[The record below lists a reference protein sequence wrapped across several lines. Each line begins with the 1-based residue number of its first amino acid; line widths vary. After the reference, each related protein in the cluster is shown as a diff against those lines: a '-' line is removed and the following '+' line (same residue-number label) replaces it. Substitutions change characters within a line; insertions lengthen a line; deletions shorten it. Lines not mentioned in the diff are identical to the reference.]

1 MLEWYR
7 LPAKR
12 TRDMV
17 LIIIISHIPSKITA
31 GKFIVLSLKTF
42 GDVSEKYISI

>member
-7 LPAKR
+7 LPTKR

-17 LIIIISHIPSKITA
+17 LIIIVSHIPLKITA

-42 GDVSEKYISI
+42 GDVSEIYISI